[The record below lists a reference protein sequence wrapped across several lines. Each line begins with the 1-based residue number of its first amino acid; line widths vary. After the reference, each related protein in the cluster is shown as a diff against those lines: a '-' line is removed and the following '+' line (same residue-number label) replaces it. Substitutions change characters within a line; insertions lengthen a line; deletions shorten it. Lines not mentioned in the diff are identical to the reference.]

1 MSMVVNQWMGEL
13 AKITDKIMLKQKH
26 QPFNVFLKSQTN
38 DDDVRIA
45 EQAESGTGL
54 VMEGGKTGSA
64 LMKVTATEN
73 ELCEETVF
81 WLMDRF
87 APC

>member
-1 MSMVVNQWMGEL
+1 MAMVVNQWMGEL

-26 QPFNVFLKSQTN
+26 QKPFNVFLKSQTN
-38 DDDVRIA
+38 DDDDVRVV
-45 EQAESGTGL
+45 EQAESGT
-54 VMEGGKTGSA
+54 EKTGSA
-64 LMKVTATEN
+64 LLKANATEN